1 MSEAS
6 FGNQTL
12 RASAFETSEHE
23 FGDFRSTLGTPERQI
38 EKKNNET
45 VMKITLTSLAALISN
60 YFKTSSDLFE
70 EG

>member
-6 FGNQTL
+6 SGNQTL
-12 RASAFETSEHE
+12 RESAFETSEHE
-23 FGDFRSTLGTPERQI
+23 FGDFRSTLGTPERKI